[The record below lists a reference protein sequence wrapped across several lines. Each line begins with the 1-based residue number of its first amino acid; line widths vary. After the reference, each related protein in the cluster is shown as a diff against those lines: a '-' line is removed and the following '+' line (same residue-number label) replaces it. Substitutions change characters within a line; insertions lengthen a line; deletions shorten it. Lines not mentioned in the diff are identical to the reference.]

1 MRTGNGTLSEARSRR
16 PVIIRSADEVPRGT
30 LLKRFPVP
38 RNLGVSPESRIV
50 TGRTWP
56 APAGATRVK
65 AFKVYR
71 YDPDSA
77 ANPRLDTFEV
87 DLDDCGPTN
96 GVNSTSMDFDLRGT
110 KRVATGS
117 GCIDI

>member
-1 MRTGNGTLSEARSRR
+1 MLSRRPAVSAMWRSAEPFAALRTGNGTLSEARSRR

-56 APAGATRVK
+56 APAGESM
-65 AFKVYR
+65 AF
-71 YDPDSA
+71 A
-77 ANPRLDTFEV
+77 
-87 DLDDCGPTN
+87 
-96 GVNSTSMDFDLRGT
+96 LRGT

-117 GCIDI
+117 DALVIFGASDDLARAR

>member
-1 MRTGNGTLSEARSRR
+1 
-16 PVIIRSADEVPRGT
+16 
-30 LLKRFPVP
+30 
-38 RNLGVSPESRIV
+38 
-50 TGRTWP
+50 
-56 APAGATRVK
+56 VK